1 MTEHHVCPIWVG
13 YVLASPVRKLVWE
26 NPDKILK
33 PYVNEAMT
41 VADIGCA
48 MGFFSL
54 PLAKM
59 VGPNGKVI
67 CVDIQEKMIR
77 SLEKRARKAG
87 LSGRIETVICSDDSL
102 GLDDFKEKVDFT
114 LAIGVVHEVR
124 DSVRFFSEIHKAMKP
139 TGRLLVAEPKG
150 HVSEKDFE
158 RTVSV
163 AKQNGFEVTDRPKIK
178 RGRAVLLEKK
188 S

>member
-1 MTEHHVCPIWVG
+1 MAEHHLCPVWIG
-13 YVLASPVRKLVWE
+13 YLLANPVRKLLQ
-26 NPDKILK
+26 NPNKILK

-59 VGPNGKVI
+59 VGANGKVI

-77 SLEKRARKAG
+77 SLEKRAAKAG
-87 LSGRIETVICSDDSL
+87 LAGRIQTIICNDKSF
-102 GLDDFKEKVDFT
+102 GLDDFKEKVDFA

-124 DSVRFFSEIHKAMKP
+124 DSVRFFSEMNEAMKP
-139 TGRLLVAEPKG
+139 AGRLLVAEGKSF
-150 HVSEKDFE
+150 VLETDFE

-163 AKQNGFEVTDRPKIK
+163 AKSNGFEVTDRPQIK
-178 RGRAVLLEKK
+178 RGRAVLLQKK
-188 S
+188 A